1 MLMERLTIGQVARSA
16 DVGVE
21 TVRFY
26 ERQGLIPEPPRTDSG
41 YRQYP
46 AETVDR
52 LRFIQRAK
60 ELGFSLREIEELI
73 SLRLDEGARAAD
85 VRARAEAKIQDI
97 EEKIRD
103 LQRMRDTL
111 RELTRACTAEGTTDQ
126 CPILGALIQPEAAD
140 RGGAGTRLSDGGHRT
155 SRNAA
160 GRTR

>member
-1 MLMERLTIGQVARSA
+1 MPVESLTIGQVARGA

-21 TVRFY
+21 TIRFY
-26 ERQGLIPEPPRTDSG
+26 ERQGLIPEPPRTNSG
-41 YRQYP
+41 YREYP

-85 VRARAEAKIQDI
+85 VRARAEAKLQDI
-97 EEKIRD
+97 EEKIHD

-111 RELTRACTAEGTTDQ
+111 LELTRACMAEGTTDE
-126 CPILGALIQPEAAD
+126 CPILRALI
-140 RGGAGTRLSDGGHRT
+140 RSDGVD
-155 SRNAA
+155 
-160 GRTR
+160 